1 MLDQLKAVVAK
12 SRHHLDDIVDKI
24 EDQSEDLSE
33 DALELWQEAKPR
45 LRALKESLVT
55 AEQSLHTQ
63 TDEVRLQTHLAI
75 MDAHDQWSYLSK
87 TVTGLAHDTQKKGQ
101 IELQRAELQ
110 AHLAKMDARDFLNN
124 KGAQVKRDFKQ
135 VRKTLE
141 QASHKAAEELE
152 GSLET
157 IGKAWPRMTP

>member
-1 MLDQLKAVVAK
+1 MFDQLKAVVAK

-75 MDAHDQWSYLSK
+75 MDAHDQWSYLGQ
-87 TVTGLAHDTQKKGQ
+87 TVTGLAHVTQKKGQ
-101 IELQRAELQ
+101 IELQQAELQ

-157 IGKAWPRMTP
+157 IGKAWPRITP